1 MKKTNKRLLA
11 AAGIFCAVGILF
23 FGVGIASGG
32 RNYVKTADLNRISG
46 TAMMDS
52 SDSHAILSKTKIDAF
67 SSLNIDLK
75 NIDLDIKASDDDTF
89 YISYNIETNDGML
102 PLSYQVQNNAL
113 NIVEKKGHES
123 YSYIHIDINFLQE
136 MLGQSHVIENSN
148 KVTVYIPKKTDLS
161 GFSCKMG
168 YGDISVESLNAQK
181 AVIQNE
187 DGDINISDSNFKN
200 LELSADLG
208 DLKINDTILTDGQ
221 IEMMDGDVK
230 AENISFSGENEFTS
244 DLGDI
249 TLSIPKKT
257 LSTLSIEAEASE
269 INIPEEL
276 GNVMTDEDD
285 NQLVSS
291 ENKTQNSLQIK
302 NKTAISKSPRIRNN
316 VFIYSG
322 IKTPCTLSHH
332 RIQGVIIS
340 EFLSGNFTK
349 CLTGSVIFFFYFHKK
364 IFIAIHASGTEQF
377 CQILT

>member
-1 MKKTNKRLLA
+1 
-11 AAGIFCAVGILF
+11 
-23 FGVGIASGG
+23 
-32 RNYVKTADLNRISG
+32 
-46 TAMMDS
+46 MMDS
-52 SDSHAILSKTKIDAF
+52 SDSHAILSKTEIDAF
-67 SSLNIDLK
+67 SSVNVDLK
-75 NIDLDIKASDDDTF
+75 NLDLDIKSSDDDRF

-102 PLSYQVQNNAL
+102 PLSYQVQNGVL
-113 NIVEKKGHES
+113 NVVEKKGHES

-168 YGDISVESLNAQK
+168 YGDINVTSLNTKK

-187 DGDINISDSNFKN
+187 DGDINISDSTFKN
-200 LELSADLG
+200 LELCADLG

-285 NQLVSS
+285 NQLVGS

-302 NKTAISKSPRIRNN
+302 NKDGDIKITA
-316 VFIYSG
+316 Y
-322 IKTPCTLSHH
+322 
-332 RIQGVIIS
+332 
-340 EFLSGNFTK
+340 
-349 CLTGSVIFFFYFHKK
+349 KK
-364 IFIAIHASGTEQF
+364 
-377 CQILT
+377 

>member
-1 MKKTNKRLLA
+1 MKQTNKRLLA

-52 SDSHAILSKTKIDAF
+52 SDSHAILSKTEIDAF
-67 SSLNIDLK
+67 SSVNVDLK
-75 NIDLDIKASDDDTF
+75 NLDLDIKSSDDDRF

-102 PLSYQVQNNAL
+102 PLSYQVQNGVL
-113 NIVEKKGHES
+113 NVVEKKGHES
-123 YSYIHIDINFLQE
+123 CSYIHIDINFLQE

-168 YGDISVESLNAQK
+168 YGDINVTSLNTKK

-187 DGDINISDSNFKN
+187 DGDINISDSTFKN

-208 DLKINDTILTDGQ
+208 DLKIKDTTFTNSQ
-221 IEMMDGDVK
+221 FEMMDGDVK
-230 AENISFSGENEFTS
+230 AENVTFNEKNEFTS

-285 NQLVSS
+285 NQLVNSG
-291 ENKTQNSLQIK
+291 NKTQDSLHIK
-302 NKTAISKSPRIRNN
+302 NKD
-316 VFIYSG
+316 G
-322 IKTPCTLSHH
+322 DIK
-332 RIQGVIIS
+332 
-340 EFLSGNFTK
+340 
-349 CLTGSVIFFFYFHKK
+349 
-364 IFIAIHASGTEQF
+364 IAVEK
-377 CQILT
+377 

>member
-1 MKKTNKRLLA
+1 MKQTNKRLLA

-46 TAMMDS
+46 TAMMNS
-52 SDSHAILSKTKIDAF
+52 SDSHAILSKTEIDAF
-67 SSLNIDLK
+67 SSVNVDLK
-75 NIDLDIKASDDDTF
+75 NLDLDIKASDDNKF
-89 YISYNIETNDGML
+89 YISYNIETTDGML
-102 PLSYQVQNNAL
+102 PLSYQVQNDAL
-113 NIVEKKGHES
+113 NIVEKNGHES
-123 YSYIHIDINFLQE
+123 SSYIHIDINFLQE

-168 YGDISVESLNAQK
+168 YGALNVK
-181 AVIQNE
+181 KTVIQNE
-187 DGDINISDSNFKN
+187 DGDINISDSTFKN
-200 LELSADLG
+200 LKLCTDLG
-208 DLKINDTILTDGQ
+208 SLKISDTILTNSQ

-276 GNVMTDEDD
+276 GNVTTDEDD
-285 NQLVSS
+285 TQLISS
-291 ENKTQNSLQIK
+291 ENKAQNSLQIE
-302 NKTAISKSPRIRNN
+302 NKD
-316 VFIYSG
+316 G
-322 IKTPCTLSHH
+322 DIKIT
-332 RIQGVIIS
+332 V
-340 EFLSGNFTK
+340 EK
-349 CLTGSVIFFFYFHKK
+349 
-364 IFIAIHASGTEQF
+364 
-377 CQILT
+377 